1 MSDNLTVERVDL
13 QKKDKSELQTIVIAL
28 GGKPASRA
36 TKADLI
42 ESVLELSGAVAAADS
57 SAGSDAADDSPQAEA
72 DALSTDEVA
81 GSDAKPD
88 ETATRYG
95 QGNLEFDYECF
106 LCRKQKG

>member
-42 ESVLELSGAVAAADS
+42 AFVFVFLQALQDDAVNRLRDLRIDPP
-57 SAGSDAADDSPQAEA
+57 G
-72 DALSTDEVA
+72 
-81 GSDAKPD
+81 
-88 ETATRYG
+88 R
-95 QGNLEFDYECF
+95 
-106 LCRKQKG
+106 